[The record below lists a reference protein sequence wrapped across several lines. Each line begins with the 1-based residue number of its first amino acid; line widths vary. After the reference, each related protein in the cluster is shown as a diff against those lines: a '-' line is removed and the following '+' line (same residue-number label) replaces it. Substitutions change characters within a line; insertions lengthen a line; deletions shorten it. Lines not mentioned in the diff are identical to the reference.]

1 MLHQDFICSYQ
12 LDTFSNSVQGWNNT
26 IHLQFRKNKDIRL
39 KQETNSTSQ
48 GICGKC
54 FLATVLNSI
63 SQYLEAKL
71 IQMSLEDVN
80 VGKRLQIR
88 I

>member
-12 LDTFSNSVQGWNNT
+12 LDTFSDSVQGWNNT
-26 IHLQFRKNKDIRL
+26 IHLQFRKNKEIQL
-39 KQETNSTSQ
+39 KQETNSISQ
-48 GICGKC
+48 RICGKC
-54 FLATVLNSI
+54 FLVTVLNSI

-71 IQMSLEDVN
+71 IQMSLEDMN
-80 VGKRLQIR
+80 IGKRLQIQ